1 MDTDIEYR
9 INRGERYTDS
19 ESGKQLKK
27 HSGIVVNQKYS
38 PNIQILS
45 SPPEIGPE
53 EFITFNSWLGQKPT
67 GRRFYQTKDV
77 TNRYGNGIKFELI
90 L

>member
-9 INRGERYTDS
+9 INRGERYTGS
-19 ESGKQLKK
+19 EGGKQLKK
-27 HSGIVVNQKYS
+27 HSGMVVNQKYS

-53 EFITFNSWLGQKPT
+53 EFISFNSWLRQKPT

-77 TNRYGNGIKFELI
+77 TVTVSNLS
-90 L
+90 

>member
-27 HSGIVVNQKYS
+27 TLGHGSQPKVFPKYS
-38 PNIQILS
+38 NP
-45 SPPEIGPE
+45 
-53 EFITFNSWLGQKPT
+53 
-67 GRRFYQTKDV
+67 
-77 TNRYGNGIKFELI
+77 
-90 L
+90 

>member
-27 HSGIVVNQKYS
+27 HSGMVVNQKYS

-53 EFITFNSWLGQKPT
+53 EFITF
-67 GRRFYQTKDV
+67 RRFYQTKDV